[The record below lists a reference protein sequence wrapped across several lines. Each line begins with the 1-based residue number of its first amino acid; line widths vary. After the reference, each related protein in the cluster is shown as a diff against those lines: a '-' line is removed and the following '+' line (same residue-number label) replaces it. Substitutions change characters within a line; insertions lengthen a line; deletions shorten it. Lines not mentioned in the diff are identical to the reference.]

1 MLDILILMV
10 SFALAL
16 SLFRFLRGPTLT
28 DRVVAF
34 DVMSIVAT
42 ALLVI
47 LSVYFGRSIYLDV
60 ALVFGLIGFLGTV
73 VFGRF
78 IEKAV

>member
-10 SFALAL
+10 AFALAL